1 MEVGEITMKEKRPAA
16 TEIDSLSEYE
26 RFLLEA
32 LLELAAEEAG
42 KPLSAAAKRA
52 VISAFLEN
60 LRARG

>member
-1 MEVGEITMKEKRPAA
+1 MKEKRHAA
-16 TEIDSLSEYE
+16 TEIDGLSEYE
-26 RFLLEA
+26 RFLLDA

-60 LRARG
+60 LRARD